1 MVHFR
6 KRFDKKM
13 LARMNELIVQRACH
27 FGKPEKLSAAQWIFA
42 GLGV

>member
-1 MVHFR
+1 MSV
-6 KRFDKKM
+6 DP
-13 LARMNELIVQRACH
+13 VQDILCH

>member
-1 MVHFR
+1 MGVM
-6 KRFDKKM
+6 DKNLDVM
-13 LARMNELIVQRACH
+13 CH